1 MAYTPINWVDNVTD
15 VNATNLNHMDA
26 GIDANDAAIEVL
38 DGRVDALEAQP
49 PIPPVVNGK
58 WIKGVGGAMVW
69 SDITI
74 ADVASLQAA
83 LDAKVDD
90 TEKGA
95 ASGVA
100 TLDSGSRLVQKS
112 TVDKIYSVGEVEGTV
127 PTVRSGATV
136 WEVPAAGSDLNYMDD
151 WDNGAQYKDGD
162 IVIYNGVLNMCV
174 EDSVVGQ
181 PPENWGV

>member
-1 MAYTPINWVDNVTD
+1 MAYTLINWEDNVTD
-15 VNATNLNHMDA
+15 VDATNLNHMDA
-26 GIDANDAAIEVL
+26 GIDANDAAIDGL

-90 TEKGA
+90 SEKAA

-100 TLDSGSRLVQKS
+100 TLDSASRVVQEA
-112 TVDKIYSVGEVEGTV
+112 TVDKIYSVGEVEGNV
-127 PTVRSGATV
+127 PIVRSGVTV
-136 WEVPAAGSDLNYMDD
+136 WEAPPAGGSDLNFLGD
-151 WDNGAQYKDGD
+151 WAPGTYQDGE
-162 IVIYNGVLNMCV
+162 IVVYGGVLYMCV
-174 EDSVVGQ
+174 EEGVTT
-181 PPENWGV
+181 PPENWGL